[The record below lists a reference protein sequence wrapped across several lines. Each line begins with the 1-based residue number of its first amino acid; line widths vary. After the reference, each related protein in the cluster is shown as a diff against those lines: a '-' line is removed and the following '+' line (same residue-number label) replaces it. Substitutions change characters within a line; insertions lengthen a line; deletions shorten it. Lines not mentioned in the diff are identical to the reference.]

1 MQATFKPIK
10 IDWINAQA
18 IEAAL
23 AEVNGKSKEH
33 TYNDYRMIAHLAD
46 AAEIGM
52 NKLNIPKKDRSG
64 ASYVS
69 ISGDR
74 VSSSYTKKTRT
85 RNATKVQIDRRPSGW
100 YLVSIER
107 AEVFQQGGGNALV
120 LTKAQESKAIE
131 ALKAKFIVK

>member
-10 IDWINAQA
+10 IDRINAQA

-33 TYNDYRMIAHLAD
+33 TYTDYRAIAHLAD
-46 AAEIGM
+46 VAELG
-52 NKLNIPKKDRSG
+52 LNNINVPKKYRAG

-69 ISGDR
+69 TSGDR
-74 VSSSYTKKTRT
+74 VSSSYTKNTRT

-100 YLVSIER
+100 YLVSVER
-107 AEVFQQGGGNALV
+107 AEVFREGGGNTLI
-120 LTKAQESKAIE
+120 LTKDQEAKAIE
-131 ALKAKFIVK
+131 ALKSKFIVK

>member
-10 IDWINAQA
+10 IILGNFKA

-23 AEVNGKSKEH
+23 SDVNGNSKEH
-33 TYNDYRMIAHLAD
+33 TYTDYNEIVYLAD
-46 AAEIGM
+46 VAEIGM

-100 YLVSIER
+100 YLVSVER
-107 AEVFQQGGGNALV
+107 AEVFQQGGGSTLI
-120 LTKAQESKAIE
+120 LTKDQEAKAIE
-131 ALKAKFIVK
+131 ALKSKFIVK

>member
-23 AEVNGKSKEH
+23 AEVNGDSSAH
-33 TYNDYRMIAHLAD
+33 TYNDYRDIAYLSD
-46 AAEIGM
+46 IAEHG
-52 NKLNIPKKDRSG
+52 LNNIQIPKKYRAG
-64 ASYVS
+64 AAYVS

-107 AEVFQQGGGNALV
+107 AEVFQQGGGNTLI
-120 LTKAQESKAIE
+120 LTKEQEAKAIE
-131 ALKAKFIVK
+131 AMKSKFIVK

>member
-33 TYNDYRMIAHLAD
+33 TYNDYSDIAYLSD
-46 AAEIGM
+46 IAEHVLNNI
-52 NKLNIPKKDRSG
+52 NIPKKDRSG

-100 YLVSIER
+100 YLVSVER
-107 AEVFQQGGGNALV
+107 AEVFQQGGGSTLI
-120 LTKAQESKAIE
+120 LTKDQEAKAIE
-131 ALKAKFIVK
+131 ALKSKFIVK